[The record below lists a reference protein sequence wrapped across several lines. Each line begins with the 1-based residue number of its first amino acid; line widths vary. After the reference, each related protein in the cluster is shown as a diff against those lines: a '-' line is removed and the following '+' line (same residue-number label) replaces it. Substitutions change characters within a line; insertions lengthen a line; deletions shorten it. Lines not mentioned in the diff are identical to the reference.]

1 MHWRNNASESTVL
14 SHVAQALAFVDE
26 ELHSRGEE
34 GAAQAQLAAGVRGGH
49 RASPLGQGAWS
60 QHAGPMRCKPPLWL

>member
-1 MHWRNNASESTVL
+1 MHRHSNASESRGL
-14 SHVAQALAFVDE
+14 SHDAQALAFTDE

-60 QHAGPMRCKPPLWL
+60 QHVGPMRCKPPLWL